1 MSIGLER
8 LVRGGRT
15 AGSRIRTEVLLTV
28 SEGPAKGLTRVL
40 PPGASCTLGRSEDAD
55 FPIDD
60 SKISRHH
67 CKVEQRDG
75 RWFVVDLDSRNGTW
89 VGKQRVPER
98 ELEDGVTFVLGRSSA
113 VMVRIREAK
122 FAPPARKVVFPPT
135 REAAATPAPLAPPD
149 PLPTLPPALV
159 GLPGTQLGE
168 FRILEQ
174 VASLGPG
181 AFFRALQPSLN
192 RHVLVEVFTEEEI
205 ARPGV
210 REELR
215 REVQQAAPLLHPN
228 VLQIYDYGLARGF
241 TYVTMEF
248 FQGRTLARILSDRG
262 FVPIPRAL
270 SLARQLCE
278 AFAAGIDQRVP
289 VGVSAPG
296 DIWVDAEF
304 TLKAKL
310 FREPGTPSAPVEHFA
325 YQAPEVL
332 AGGDASDPRA
342 AVYTVGA
349 LLYHMLA
356 ATPPLTGKSR
366 EEIARRARHDT
377 PPPLRRTNI
386 KVPPILTKIVEQ
398 SLAKEPSARQ
408 EGLRE
413 LQRDL
418 QRSSA
423 PTL

>member
-1 MSIGLER
+1 VCSI
-8 LVRGGRT
+8 
-15 AGSRIRTEVLLTV
+15 
-28 SEGPAKGLTRVL
+28 
-40 PPGASCTLGRSEDAD
+40 GRSEDAE
-55 FPIDD
+55 FSIDD
-60 SKISRHH
+60 TKISRLH
-67 CKVEQRDG
+67 CRVESREG

-89 VGKQRVPER
+89 VGGEKVREK
-98 ELEDGVTFVLGRSSA
+98 ELEDGVTFVLGKSSS
-113 VMVRIREAK
+113 VTVKIREAK
-122 FAPPARKVVFPPT
+122 PAPAGKRVVFPPKKE
-135 REAAATPAPLAPPD
+135 EAAAPAPIAMPE
-149 PLPTLPPALV
+149 PLPELHGPLV

-168 FRILEQ
+168 FRLLEQ

-205 ARPGV
+205 SRPGS

-228 VLQIYDYGLARGF
+228 VLQIFDYGAARGF

-270 SLARQLCE
+270 ALARQLCE
-278 AFAAGIDQRVP
+278 AFGAGIDQRVP
-289 VGVSAPG
+289 VGVSSPG
-296 DIWVDAEF
+296 DVWIDAEF

-310 FREPGTPSAPVEHFA
+310 FREPGSPPAPVEAFA

-332 AGGDASDPRA
+332 AGEDAATPQA

-349 LLYHMLA
+349 VLYHMLA
-356 ATPPLTGKSR
+356 ATPPLTGKSK
-366 EEIARRARHDT
+366 EEFARRARHDT

-398 SLAKEPSARQ
+398 ALSKEPADRQ
-408 EGLRE
+408 DGLRE
-413 LQRDL
+413 FQREL
-418 QRSSA
+418 HRAIA